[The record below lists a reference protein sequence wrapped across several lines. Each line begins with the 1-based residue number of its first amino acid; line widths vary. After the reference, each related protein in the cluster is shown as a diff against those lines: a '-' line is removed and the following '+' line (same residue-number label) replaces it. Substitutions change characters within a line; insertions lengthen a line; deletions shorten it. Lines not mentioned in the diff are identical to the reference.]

1 MDLDKALKK
10 LIFNM
15 WKTGSY
21 QSKLDLIATVEKY
34 YKPIIEKDLKKK
46 IIESVED
53 VLSNIDKYEKE
64 FKQTKTEQFF
74 IELLQLM
81 KKYNVG
87 IYAQSVGKDDNE
99 DDDIRIHFE
108 TPDGTFVQ
116 DSYDI
121 IDWDQTNLFEE
132 IVENEND
139 KCRIYEFPATWHF
152 KEEGIMVRK

>member
-15 WKTGSY
+15 WKTGFY
-21 QSKLDLIATVEKY
+21 QSKLDLIAGVEKY

-81 KKYNVG
+81 EKYNVG
-87 IYAQSVGKDDNE
+87 IYAQSVGKDNEE

-121 IDWDQTNLFEE
+121 IDWDQTNSFEE

-139 KCRIYEFPATWHF
+139 KCRIYEFPATWYF